1 MKNISKLEIGYY
13 FPVVTIVEL
22 AAIPITIGVSTFI
35 NKFEL
40 SDLFN
45 NIAQAL
51 VVATMLIAIVW
62 LAMLVITIKYQRGNS
77 FQNYW
82 NSVVQIYNLRRFS
95 KIPPKS
101 TQVKVGNEWKNQR
114 INDPAERAYNQAI
127 QGWYIDRQKESL
139 TVWMLLPKS
148 SKALKKIDD
157 ELLTIVVQIKQDNQ
171 EFIFSPAERVGN
183 FYKIEATRY

>member
-82 NSVVQIYNLRRFS
+82 NSVVQTYNLRRFS

-101 TQVKVGNEWKNQR
+101 TQVKVDNEWKNQR

-157 ELLTIVVQIKQDNQ
+157 ELLTIVAQIKQDNQ